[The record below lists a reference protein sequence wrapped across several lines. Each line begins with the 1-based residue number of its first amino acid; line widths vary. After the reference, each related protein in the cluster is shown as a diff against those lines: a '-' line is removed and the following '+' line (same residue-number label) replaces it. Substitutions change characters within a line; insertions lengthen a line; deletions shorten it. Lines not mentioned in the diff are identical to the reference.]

1 METIFSGYGIEIIER
16 DKKLFLQYDAGEI
29 VDLMIEVEVTED
41 ESIKAQNS
49 DTDAYEV
56 IIKLQNEKRP
66 YNKLNH

>member
-1 METIFSGYGIEIIER
+1 METLFSGYGIEIIER
-16 DKKLFLQYDAGEI
+16 DKKLFIQYDAGEI

-41 ESIKAQNS
+41 ESIKAQKS

-66 YNKLNH
+66 YNKLNY